1 MNAIHRVGLTIAAV
15 VALLVMA
22 GAFVVQGYTNAQREA
37 AQASAAQP
45 TDTAA
50 PTATATPELSLEPQT
65 VYVAP
70 VPTPAIIHV
79 VKPAPAVVA
88 PKPAHVQP
96 PAPQPTPPVI
106 HVVVPGPSGG
116 DDGPGDN

>member
-15 VALLVMA
+15 VALLVVA
-22 GAFVVQGYTNAQREA
+22 GAFVVQGYANAQKEA

-45 TDTAA
+45 TDTQAA
-50 PTATATPELSLEPQT
+50 PTATPDLSLDPQT

-88 PKPAHVQP
+88 PKPAPAKP
-96 PAPQPTPPVI
+96 PTPQPTPPVI
-106 HVVVPGPSGG
+106 HIVVPGPSGG